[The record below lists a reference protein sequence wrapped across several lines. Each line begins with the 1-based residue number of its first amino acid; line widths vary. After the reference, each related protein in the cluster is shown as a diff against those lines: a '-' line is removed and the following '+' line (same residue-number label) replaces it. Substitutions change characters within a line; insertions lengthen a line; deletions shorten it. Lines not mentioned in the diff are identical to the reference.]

1 MSNTLKQYII
11 NKGFQF
17 INAHLRFK
25 LICILSLSLILLI
38 SCGSKPD
45 FETVNNFIKQKELKS
60 LIYDCPSKENGVEV
74 NVEHINNWKQEE
86 DKNKRPV
93 HIFEYN
99 LILTYKE
106 DCEPK
111 KENIVESAF
120 YYGIKKYKLNKK
132 EGKLPNSPIDKFI
145 DELESMYPKTGD
157 IEHYNNQVICFVKKG
172 KLWYTIDD
180 TECEQL
186 RSMY

>member
-1 MSNTLKQYII
+1 MKIFVKICLCL
-11 NKGFQF
+11 FF
-17 INAHLRFK
+17 
-25 LICILSLSLILLI
+25 LIG
-38 SCGSKPD
+38 CGSKPD
-45 FETVNNFIKQKELKS
+45 IETVNNFIKQKELNS
-60 LIYDCPSKENGVEV
+60 LIYDCPSKEKGVEV
-74 NVEHINNWKQEE
+74 NIEHSNNWKQEE
-86 DKNKRPV
+86 DKIKRPV

-132 EGKLPNSPIDKFI
+132 EDKLPKNPIDKFI

-157 IEHYNNQVICFVKKG
+157 IEHYNNQVMCLVKKG
-172 KLWYTIDD
+172 KRWYKIDN
-180 TECEQL
+180 TECEHYL
-186 RSMY
+186 AVY